1 MVKLNKKTEKKRKRK
16 RKKEKKKGGVGGT
29 YERELGR
36 PKTLERH
43 LKSEP
48 KKEKGTLRSEMK
60 NPRKGL
66 WE

>member
-1 MVKLNKKTEKKRKRK
+1 ME
-16 RKKEKKKGGVGGT
+16 GVGGT

-66 WE
+66 